1 MKIKIVQDIIIG
13 YGPQRLFK
21 GDVVDLPETVATGL
35 VANQDALPIDPM
47 PIEKPKSKRKK
58 KESE

>member
-21 GDVVDLPETVATGL
+21 GDIVDLPETAATGL

-47 PIEKPKSKRKK
+47 PIGKPKSKRKK